1 MILTPGAG
9 LHIVIRSKQTDQTP
23 EGEDGLRTGRDS
35 GLGSKD
41 DKSVNVDGP
50 DSSLRVACG
59 RAFFMELLP

>member
-1 MILTPGAG
+1 M
-9 LHIVIRSKQTDQTP
+9 DQTP
-23 EGEDGLRTGRDS
+23 EEEDGLRTGRDS

-50 DSSLRVACG
+50 DSPLRVVCG